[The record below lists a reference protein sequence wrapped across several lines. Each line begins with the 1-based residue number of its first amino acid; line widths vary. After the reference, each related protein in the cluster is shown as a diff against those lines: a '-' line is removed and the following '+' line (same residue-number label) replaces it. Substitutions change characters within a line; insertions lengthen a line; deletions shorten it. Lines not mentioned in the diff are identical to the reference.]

1 MMSLEQNNIWR
12 ILKMGDIKSWGVGLG
27 ILMTVSG
34 VLMSIGSVMNRLEVL
49 EGQSQPDIKPLVE
62 RISILEGEQK
72 VLQTKIDQLKLLNEN
87 PLGR

>member
-1 MMSLEQNNIWR
+1 
-12 ILKMGDIKSWGVGLG
+12 MGDIKSWGVGLG

-34 VLMSIGSVMNRLEVL
+34 VLMSMGSVMNRLEVL
-49 EGQSQPDIKPLVE
+49 EGKSQPDIKPLVE

-72 VLQTKIDQLKLLNEN
+72 VLQTKIDQLKLLNDN

>member
-1 MMSLEQNNIWR
+1 MMSLELNNIWR

-34 VLMSIGSVMNRLEVL
+34 VLMSLGSMMNRLEVL
-49 EGQSQPDIKPLVE
+49 EGKSQPDIKPLVE
-62 RISILEGEQK
+62 KISILEGEQK
-72 VLQTKIDQLKLLNEN
+72 VLQTKIEQLKLLNQN

>member
-1 MMSLEQNNIWR
+1 
-12 ILKMGDIKSWGVGLG
+12 MGDIKSWGVGLG

-34 VLMSIGSVMNRLEVL
+34 VLMSMGSVMNRLEVL
-49 EGQSQPDIKPLVE
+49 EGKSQPDIKPLVE

-72 VLQTKIDQLKLLNEN
+72 VLQTKIDQLKVLNEN

>member
-1 MMSLEQNNIWR
+1 
-12 ILKMGDIKSWGVGLG
+12 MGDIKSWGVGLG

-34 VLMSIGSVMNRLEVL
+34 VLMSLGSMMNRLEVL
-49 EGQSQPDIKPLVE
+49 EGKSQPDIKPLVE

-72 VLQTKIDQLKLLNEN
+72 VLQTKIDQLKVLNEN

>member
-1 MMSLEQNNIWR
+1 MMSLELNNIWR

-34 VLMSIGSVMNRLEVL
+34 VLMSMGSVMNRLEVL
-49 EGQSQPDIKPLVE
+49 EGKSQPDIKPLVE

-72 VLQTKIDQLKLLNEN
+72 VLQTKIDQLKLLNDN

>member
-1 MMSLEQNNIWR
+1 
-12 ILKMGDIKSWGVGLG
+12 MGDIKSWGVGLG

-49 EGQSQPDIKPLVE
+49 EGKSQPDIKPLVE

-72 VLQTKIDQLKLLNEN
+72 VLQTKIDQLKVLNEN